1 MLLTQKARPAL
12 RQRRGVNDT
21 AKLPCWALDIT
32 LISSSR
38 VTKKLNKGD
47 VWVKSMPR
55 HNSFFHYIL
64 HKQDL
69 VLPQTT
75 HFQFYYLLLVKY
87 NVAICGGFLVE
98 WPPRIVVVVS
108 TVWEVWA
115 TSVKRGFPLGNQG
128 PILGRNGRSPCDDCG
143 MLSRDRRWI
152 SRPAADRIVSRRVQ
166 ILREERFTVS

>member
-1 MLLTQKARPAL
+1 M
-12 RQRRGVNDT
+12 NDS

-55 HNSFFHYIL
+55 HNSFFHHIL

-98 WPPRIVVVVS
+98 
-108 TVWEVWA
+108 
-115 TSVKRGFPLGNQG
+115 
-128 PILGRNGRSPCDDCG
+128 
-143 MLSRDRRWI
+143 
-152 SRPAADRIVSRRVQ
+152 
-166 ILREERFTVS
+166 